1 MIGLVLMLS
10 VKNPEKLERGSL
22 PKSRFD
28 HEGGKIGSGNSNHWR
43 LHNYAGTIKN
53 THCEVRYISENFCL
67 IEREGDVYINMLH
80 DALGTD
86 MAVALSHGD
95 ILKIGDYEILCE
107 ISTEK
112 AVGAADI
119 DIDELLGDVSKHL
132 LSDDTS
138 VDTSVI
144 AAPVQAADTLL
155 QAEPYNIQ
163 MDPLPAF
170 EKHSGLAKEEQL
182 IPIHNLGLSLTE
194 FSGPDLS
201 QTSVEAIAI
210 RLDTGKAVVTEKSQN
225 RTSASPD
232 NTEKSKNNKQVPE

>member
-22 PKSRFD
+22 PKSRFGRD
-28 HEGGKIGSGNSNHWR
+28 GGKIGSGNGNHWR

-53 THCEVRYISENFCL
+53 THCEIRYISEDFCL
-67 IEREGDVYINMLH
+67 IEREGDVYINTLH

-86 MAVALSHGD
+86 MAVSLTHGD

-112 AVGAADI
+112 AVGTVDI
-119 DIDELLGDVSKHL
+119 DIDKLLGDVSKRL

-138 VDTSVI
+138 VETPVI
-144 AAPVQAADTLL
+144 TTPVQVVDTLL
-155 QAEPYNIQ
+155 EPEPYHIQ

-170 EKHSGLAKEEQL
+170 EKYSGLVKEEQL

-201 QTSVEAIAI
+201 QTSVEAIAV
-210 RLDTGKAVVTEKSQN
+210 RSGTEKPVITTEGQTKSD
-225 RTSASPD
+225 ALPD
-232 NTEKSKNNKQVPE
+232 NTEKSISNKQVPK